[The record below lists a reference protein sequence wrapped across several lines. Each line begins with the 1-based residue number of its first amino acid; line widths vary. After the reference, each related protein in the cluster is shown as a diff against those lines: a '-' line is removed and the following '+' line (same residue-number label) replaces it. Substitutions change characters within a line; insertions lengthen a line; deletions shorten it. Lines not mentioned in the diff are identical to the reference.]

1 MAAISRRSLQAL
13 RSTSV
18 TLATADDLDG
28 TTDNSQA
35 YDVTGA
41 LKVFIFQV
49 NDGTAGTA
57 GIDVVEVSH
66 DGGVNWA
73 ADGTVLLHS
82 SNDTTGT
89 VLASGALNAAGVE
102 PATPRAGWFTAGP
115 WDGPT
120 AIRIGRKTTDTSG
133 TTWVSGAPSVSMI
146 VVGGSHNGGAPSTTL
161 R

>member
-1 MAAISRRSLQAL
+1 MATISRRSLELL
-13 RSTSV
+13 RSTAV

-41 LKVFIFQV
+41 KKVLIMQIA
-49 NDGTAGTA
+49 NGTAGTA
-57 GIDVVEVSH
+57 GIDVIEVSH

-73 ADGTVLLHS
+73 ADDTVLPVAQ
-82 SNDTTGT
+82 NDTTGT
-89 VLASGALNAAGVE
+89 IQTAGALNAAGVE
-102 PATPRAGWFTAGP
+102 PTTVLGGTFTAGP

-120 AIRIGRKTTDTSG
+120 AIRCGRKTTDTSG
-133 TTWVSGAPSVSMI
+133 TTWVTGAPTVSM
-146 VVGGSHNGGAPSTTL
+146 VVFGGSHNGGAPSTTL